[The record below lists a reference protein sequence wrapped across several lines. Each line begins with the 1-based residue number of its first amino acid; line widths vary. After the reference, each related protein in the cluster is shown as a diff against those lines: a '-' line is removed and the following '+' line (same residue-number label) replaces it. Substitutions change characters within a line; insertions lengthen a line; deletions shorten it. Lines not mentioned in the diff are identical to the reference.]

1 MQSSGPELPKNLPRR
16 FSHLLLKLTT
26 EHEKCKMQKK
36 INENHIEFQVRSVL
50 ARLRFLFPSSLPNTR
65 LYTFACVCVYVQ
77 YISRTKRIRSFE
89 SA

>member
-1 MQSSGPELPKNLPRR
+1 MQLSGPELPKNLPRR

-50 ARLRFLFPSSLPNTR
+50 ARLRFPPFLLLFPIQGYIHLR
-65 LYTFACVCVYVQ
+65 VCVYVQ